1 MTAASETAS
10 SAAATGKTSTV
21 GVAAAACRAARLGS
35 DSGDDARSP
44 AAGAAVSSDASA
56 VTNPAPSP
64 ARSHAKP
71 PRYARSARSETPH
84 PYQSGFVDPD
94 AVAAADSDPPR
105 SRSNRPVVPVRPDCE
120 FRARVRDDPPAV
132 VDCVEPVDRDEDD
145 EEADPEV
152 RDRLDRLDRDEL
164 AFEDEDDARPELDRR
179 EDDDRDDEDEEDD
192 RPEDEE
198 DVVDEDDRSVEDRD
212 DDVRLEVDRLPV
224 SDPEPSF
231 SPAFPGYLNFVRPSS
246 RFSTY
251 VP

>member
-21 GVAAAACRAARLGS
+21 GVDVEAAACRAARLGS

-64 ARSHAKP
+64 ARCHAKP

-120 FRARVRDDPPAV
+120 FRARVREDPPAV

-152 RDRLDRLDRDEL
+152 RERLVRFDRDEL
-164 AFEDEDDARPELDRR
+164 AVEDEDDARPELDRR
-179 EDDDRDDEDEEDD
+179 EDDDRDDEEVDRDEDD
-192 RPEDEE
+192 EDED
-198 DVVDEDDRSVEDRD
+198 DVVDEDDRPD
-212 DDVRLEVDRLPV
+212 DRLEVDRSPAF
-224 SDPEPSF
+224 DPPEPPS
-231 SPAFPGYLNFVRPSS
+231 SPAFPGYLNFVRPSR